1 MRIAYIL
8 SSLANSGPIIVA
20 YDLVQLMVKNGHEVE
35 VFYFDNKIQLKF
47 PCPVHQIS
55 LKHKFPFDRF
65 DIVHCHGLR
74 PDLYILLRKPLSC
87 KIPICTTIHS
97 YMFVSFCLRLR
108 LALF

>member
-74 PDLYILLRKPLSC
+74 PDLYIYCASLFLVRSLYVRLSIVICLR
-87 KIPICTTIHS
+87 ITPIN
-97 YMFVSFCLRLR
+97 MVSFV
-108 LALF
+108 